1 MQMRLEGVLKQ
12 KQQLMLQR
20 QQLDVAAKQIEIQ
33 IQAKL
38 REASMLAVTA
48 RQHNNAMGLAAAAAK
63 QQQAQIEWGN
73 ATRDY
78 AAKNLAL
85 QTEYSKLEAQEYQLN
100 LQMSTQ
106 GGAAAPGAAPNSWQ
120 QAPSLDALRAAVQ
133 PSPEAPAG
141 GRAAAAAPPPPAT
154 AAAGASAGASIP
166 LGWWRSVT
174 ISSTA
179 RADASICSPGRDT
192 VHCWSSVRRSIELAG
207 ATTSLQM

>member
-12 KQQLMLQR
+12 KQQLMSNR

-38 REASMLAVTA
+38 REASMLGVTA
-48 RQHNNAMGLAAAAAK
+48 RQQNNAMGLAAAAAK

-100 LQMSTQ
+100 LQMSSQ

-120 QAPSLDALRAAVQ
+120 QAPSLEALRAAAALARGARGR
-133 PSPEAPAG
+133 PRRRRR
-141 GRAAAAAPPPPAT
+141 RAAAAAGGGASGREDDPAAAT
-154 AAAGASAGASIP
+154 QRKEDWPNVRRAREDRRRGRRGDQVAAGAERLHEG
-166 LGWWRSVT
+166 
-174 ISSTA
+174 
-179 RADASICSPGRDT
+179 GR
-192 VHCWSSVRRSIELAG
+192 RRRHG
-207 ATTSLQM
+207 